1 MKSILTNFV
10 IFAAGAGI
18 GSVVTWNLLKSK
30 YEKISQEEIDSVKE
44 VYSKK
49 FHSEESII
57 GKVKNVEES
66 DYGVTF
72 TVEPETDEQKEYIDL
87 INNCGYKNYSRK
99 GGSDQ
104 MSFEKPYVIPPEEFG
119 ECEYETISLTYY
131 ADKVLADDMDEIVDD
146 VDDVVGLDS
155 LEHFGEYEED
165 SVFVRNDGR
174 KCDYE
179 ILLDVRRYSDL
190 ANRTHPHQREDE

>member
-1 MKSILTNFV
+1 MKSILTNIV
-10 IFAAGAGI
+10 IFATGAAI

-30 YEKISQEEIDSVKE
+30 YEKIAQEEIDSVKE

-49 FHSEESII
+49 NRSEDIC
-57 GKVKNVEES
+57 
-66 DYGVTF
+66 
-72 TVEPETDEQKEYIDL
+72 TVDNTEEPEDPDEAEEYIDL

-190 ANRTHPHQREDE
+190 TNRTHPHQREDE

>member
-1 MKSILTNFV
+1 MKSILTNIV
-10 IFAAGAGI
+10 IFATGAAI

-30 YEKISQEEIDSVKE
+30 YEKIAQEEIDSVKE

-49 FHSEESII
+49 NRSEDIC
-57 GKVKNVEES
+57 
-66 DYGVTF
+66 
-72 TVEPETDEQKEYIDL
+72 TVDETEEPEEPEEPEDPDELEEYIDL
-87 INNCGYKNYSRK
+87 VNNCGYKNYSRK

-104 MSFEKPYVIPPEEFG
+104 ISFEKPYVIPPEEFG

-190 ANRTHPHQREDE
+190 TNRTHPHQREDE

>member
-1 MKSILTNFV
+1 MKSILTNIV
-10 IFAAGAGI
+10 IFATGAAI

-30 YEKISQEEIDSVKE
+30 YEKIAQEEIDSVKE

-49 FHSEESII
+49 NRSEDIC
-57 GKVKNVEES
+57 
-66 DYGVTF
+66 
-72 TVEPETDEQKEYIDL
+72 TVDETEEPEEPEDPDELEEYIDL
-87 INNCGYKNYSRK
+87 VNNCGYKNYSRK

-104 MSFEKPYVIPPEEFG
+104 ISFEKPYVIPPEEFG

-190 ANRTHPHQREDE
+190 TNRTHPHQREDE